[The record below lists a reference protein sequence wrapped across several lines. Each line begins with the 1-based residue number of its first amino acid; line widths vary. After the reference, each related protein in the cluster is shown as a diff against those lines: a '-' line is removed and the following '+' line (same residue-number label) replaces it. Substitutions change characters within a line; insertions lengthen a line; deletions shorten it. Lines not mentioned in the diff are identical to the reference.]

1 MVSVTFHGIHL
12 ILIVSLRL
20 SLNRQ
25 DAYGYGILMNFMESV
40 RRLLNLQDFNKIHEI
55 YIESIRF
62 LWNQ

>member
-1 MVSVTFHGIHL
+1 MESVTFHGIHM
-12 ILIVSLRL
+12 ILIVSIRF

-40 RRLLNLQDFNKIHEI
+40 RRLLNLQDFNKIHKI